1 MKNFKQIL
9 VVKETRQDEKRVA
22 LTPAAV
28 EYLVSKGYRV
38 FIEKEAGLNSGF
50 HDNEYIKSGGKI
62 FSLTSSGF
70 PANTFIVRVLRPSK
84 ERELLENELFH
95 ANTAMLGFL
104 FPFVADN
111 HIQTWC
117 ELGLTTLS
125 FDLLQA
131 TRNDPKNAQAA
142 MSRIAGR
149 LAFQHA
155 LKTYRGDKPIKLTV
169 IGPGAA
175 GMSAA
180 FEAIKYGI
188 PTQMFGRNENIRREL
203 ESAGIKYYALP
214 VDIEDQV
221 KFIKDYLSE
230 QTIIITAARS
240 PGKRAP
246 LLIDEESLSCLPH
259 HAVIVDLAI
268 SNGGNVVGSKH
279 DQTINLSNGKSIINV
294 SGYPKTEPRTA
305 SEAYAS
311 CVVNLIT
318 EILSPKGEL
327 FFNNETVQQMW
338 VTHDRQL
345 HTALYDTY
353 EKPIVGSNNRCRL

>member
-1 MKNFKQIL
+1 MKNFKQII
-9 VVKETRQDEKRVA
+9 VVKETHQDEKRVA

-38 FIEKEAGLNSGF
+38 FIEKEAGLKSDF
-50 HDNEYIKSGGKI
+50 HDTEYIKAGGKI

-70 PANTFIVRVLRPSK
+70 PSDTFIVRVLRPSK
-84 ERELLENELFH
+84 ERELLENKMFH
-95 ANTAMLGFL
+95 DNTAMLGFL

-125 FDLLQA
+125 FDLLKA
-131 TRNDPKNAQAA
+131 TVNDPKNAQAA

-155 LKTYRGDKPIKLTV
+155 QKTYRGDKPIKLTV

-188 PTQMFGRNENIRREL
+188 PVQMFGRNENPREEL
-203 ESAGIKYYALP
+203 ESAGIKYHVLSG
-214 VDIEDQV
+214 DIEDQV
-221 KFIKDYLSE
+221 KFIRAYLSE
-230 QTIIITAARS
+230 QNIVITAARS

-246 LLIDEESLSCLPH
+246 LLIDEESLSRLPH

-311 CVVNLIT
+311 CVIHLIT
-318 EILSPKGEL
+318 EILTPKGEL
-327 FFNNETVQQMW
+327 FFSNKLVQQMW
-338 VTHDRQL
+338 VTYDRQL
-345 HTALYDTY
+345 HTALYETY
-353 EKPIVGSNNRCRL
+353 EKPLAGSTNRCRL